1 MTSKP
6 ANLVYFEQWSDDG
19 AALPILRDAP
29 GIALRRLSYATREDE
44 NWAALACAHGY
55 QIAARVEL
63 RQPWFGTAE
72 LVRRCPNLLVISS
85 TGAGY
90 DVIDVDACTK
100 AGVIVCNQ
108 TGSNARAVAEHAV
121 GLMLALSKRIV
132 MTDKAV
138 RDAPDTDRF
147 HFTGN
152 NLHGKT
158 VGILGLGNIGR
169 ITAQICRAGFDM
181 NVIAHDPLLA
191 ASEIVARGARPVS
204 RDDVFSQADFVSVHC
219 PRADDTFGSIGQ
231 REFALMKRSAFFI
244 NTARGGIHREDELAA
259 ALRTGELAGAGLDV
273 FLHEPP
279 APDHPL
285 MAFANVIANPHIA
298 GMTAESLASMSEYA
312 ARQWLDV
319 FAGRKPT
326 RLVNP
331 AAWPLF
337 SRRYEATFGTAPA
350 TAAAPPDLA
359 SVLPHD

>member
-1 MTSKP
+1 MNPKP

-19 AALPILRDAP
+19 TALPILRDAP
-29 GIALRRLSYATREDE
+29 EIALRRLSYATGEDE
-44 NWAALACAHGY
+44 NWAALANAHGY

-63 RQPWFGTAE
+63 KEPWFGSAD
-72 LVRRCPNLLVISS
+72 LLRRCPDLLAISS

-90 DVIDVDACTK
+90 DVIDVDACTE

-138 RDAPDTDRF
+138 RSARDTDRF

-152 NLHGKT
+152 NLAGKT

-181 NVIAHDPLLA
+181 KVIAYDPLLSP
-191 ASEIVARGARPVS
+191 SEIVARGAQPVS
-204 RDDVFSQADFVSVHC
+204 RDEVFRQGDFVSVHC
-219 PRADDTFGSIGQ
+219 PRAADTFGSIGQ
-231 REFALMKRSAFFI
+231 REFSLMKRTAFFI
-244 NTARGGIHREDELAA
+244 NTARGGIHREDDLAA
-259 ALRTGELAGAGLDV
+259 ALGTGELAGAGLDV

-279 APDHPL
+279 APEHPL
-285 MAFANVIANPHIA
+285 MAFGNVIANPHIA
-298 GMTAESLASMSEYA
+298 GMTAESLTCMSEYA
-312 ARQWLDV
+312 ATQWLDI
-319 FAGRKPT
+319 FGGRMPP

-337 SRRYEATFGTAPA
+337 SRRYEATFGAVPATEAAPA
-350 TAAAPPDLA
+350 
-359 SVLPHD
+359 